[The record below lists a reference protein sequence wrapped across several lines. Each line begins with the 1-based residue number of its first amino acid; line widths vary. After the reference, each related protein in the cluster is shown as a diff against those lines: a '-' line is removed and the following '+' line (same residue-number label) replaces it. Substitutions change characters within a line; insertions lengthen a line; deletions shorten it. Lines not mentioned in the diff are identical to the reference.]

1 MSLALFFTCTIC
13 SVCNDKPKVGC
24 AELFG
29 LCSRFI
35 QRMDSAS
42 TNRTPFLGLKYMSE
56 YFWEMFTACVLMSI
70 PCPTSVGGQGF
81 WSAINATFDDLI
93 AVVRVWG

>member
-1 MSLALFFTCTIC
+1 
-13 SVCNDKPKVGC
+13 
-24 AELFG
+24 
-29 LCSRFI
+29 
-35 QRMDSAS
+35 MDSAS
-42 TNRTPFLGLKYMSE
+42 TNKTPFLGLKYMSE